1 MGSNERIAVEGRPG
15 ITCRRTPGGRVRFE
29 ISVSDGEG
37 LPRFLTVIGG
47 LARAEAAL
55 AALAAA
61 RSSAETTIA
70 LTFGEV
76 LERWLES
83 PSVNTRERQDYE
95 WPVYVHLVPRL
106 GHLQLG
112 ELGEWHAIALLD
124 ELREAGYTSWSIKT
138 VLEPMRETTRFAV
151 EQRLLNRDPLVAIEA
166 ILDEDSRPVQAVLGG
181 CTVVDM
187 RRFKATQ
194 ASV

>member
-47 LARAEAAL
+47 LAHAEAAL
-55 AALAAA
+55 AALTAA
-61 RSSAETTIA
+61 RFSADRTIA
-70 LTFGEV
+70 LTFGEA

-138 VLEPMRETTRFAV
+138 VLEPMRETTRYAV

-166 ILDEDSRPVQAVLGG
+166 ILDEDSRPVQADLGG
-181 CTVVDM
+181 CAVVDL

>member
-1 MGSNERIAVEGRPG
+1 
-15 ITCRRTPGGRVRFE
+15 VRFE

-37 LPRFLTVIGG
+37 GPRFLTVAGG

-61 RSSAETTIA
+61 QSSTTHVID
-70 LTFGEV
+70 LTFGEA

-83 PSVNTRERQDYE
+83 PSVDTRERQDYE

-106 GHLQLG
+106 GHIQLG
-112 ELGEWHAIALLD
+112 KLGEWHAIALLD

-138 VLEPMRETTRFAV
+138 VLDPARKTTRFAV
-151 EQRLLNRDPLVAIEA
+151 EQRLLQRDPLATLEA
-166 ILDEDSRPVQAVLGG
+166 ILDEEARPVQAEVEG
-181 CTVVDM
+181 CTVVDL

-194 ASV
+194 ASS